1 MTFEKIASD
10 FLEVFDDLE
19 VEQINEVLKKNVPVE
34 RLEFFNE
41 YASTFGEAAGIGD
54 ASCKRLANL
63 ILIGYLLRVLED
75 RLLPDPSIKE

>member
-34 RLEFFNE
+34 RLEFFN
-41 YASTFGEAAGIGD
+41 
-54 ASCKRLANL
+54 
-63 ILIGYLLRVLED
+63 
-75 RLLPDPSIKE
+75 